1 VARQQVK
8 HLDGM
13 KTNHDSKHFC
23 TITVLWTAIGVL
35 CKLGG
40 TK

>member
-23 TITVLWTAIGVL
+23 TITVL
-35 CKLGG
+35 
-40 TK
+40 